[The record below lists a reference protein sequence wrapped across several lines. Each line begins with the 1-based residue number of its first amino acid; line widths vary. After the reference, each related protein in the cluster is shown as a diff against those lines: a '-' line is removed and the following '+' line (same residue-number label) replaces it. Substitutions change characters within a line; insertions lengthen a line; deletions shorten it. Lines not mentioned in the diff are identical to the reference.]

1 MKNKE
6 LNLNEM
12 EAVSGGTGGSKYP
25 LPHKDGCDVY
35 RIESGATLS
44 RIAGRWNTTVDYL
57 MYINE
62 GIITNRNDIT
72 AGRYMYVPHRG

>member
-1 MKNKE
+1 MENKE

-12 EAVSGGTGGSKYP
+12 ENVSGGTGGSKYP
-25 LPHKDGCDVY
+25 LPHKDCCDVY

-72 AGRYMYVPHRG
+72 AGRYMYVPRR